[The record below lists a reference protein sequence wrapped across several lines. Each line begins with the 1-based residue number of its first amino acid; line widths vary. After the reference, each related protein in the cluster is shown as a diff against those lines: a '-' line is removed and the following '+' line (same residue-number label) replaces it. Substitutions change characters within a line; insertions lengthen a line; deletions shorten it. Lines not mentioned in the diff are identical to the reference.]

1 MQESWN
7 EEQVLENGNTLCKH
21 EEFYVHPSRQFLEAA
36 AYMLKL
42 LGKRKKILQ
51 THYGFSKYKDQQTS
65 CSLSL
70 SPSVSLLFFKA
81 TSTVKI
87 SLPFPLP
94 MHII

>member
-42 LGKRKKILQ
+42 LGKRKKS
-51 THYGFSKYKDQQTS
+51 SKPTMGSQNTKTNKQAA
-65 CSLSL
+65 LSL